1 MGIKFVE
8 TGVQF
13 IDVPFQKELK
23 DFSKK
28 AVQQLLMYSTTK
40 AKEIEGYMKRNK
52 PWTDHT
58 GEAKRRLGTAVD
70 YTVGDK
76 EITIALYHG
85 VNYGISLELKHEC
98 RYAIIKPTIQHYSP
112 IIMNDLQDFFND
124 V

>member
-1 MGIKFVE
+1 MGIKFVKN
-8 TGVQF
+8 TGIKF
-13 IDVPFQKELK
+13 LT
-23 DFSKK
+23 DFTDEIKIFSERFEK
-28 AVQQLLMYSTTK
+28 ALLVYSTTK
-40 AKEIEGYMKRNK
+40 ATEIKAYMKKNR
-52 PWTDHT
+52 PWTDRT

-112 IIMNDLQDFFND
+112 IIMNDLQNFFND

>member
-1 MGIKFVE
+1 MGIKFVKN
-8 TGVQF
+8 TGIKF
-13 IDVPFQKELK
+13 LT
-23 DFSKK
+23 DFTDEIKIFSERFEK
-28 AVQQLLMYSTTK
+28 ALLVYSTTK
-40 AKEIEGYMKRNK
+40 ATEIKAYMKKNR
-52 PWTDHT
+52 PWTDRT

-70 YTVGDK
+70 YTAGDK